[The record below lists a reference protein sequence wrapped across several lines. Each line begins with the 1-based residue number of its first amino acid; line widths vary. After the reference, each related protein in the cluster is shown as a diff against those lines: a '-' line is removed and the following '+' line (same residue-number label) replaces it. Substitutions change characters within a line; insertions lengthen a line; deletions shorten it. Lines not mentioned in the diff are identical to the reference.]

1 MTQRRHLL
9 LLQCFGMHWLFCQA
23 NGFPITRETRLTH
36 SRTFPNNQYRPV
48 VSKAKT
54 HVSRNSST
62 SLSLLNWR
70 GGAIL
75 TSTSISSL
83 TQRIVSST
91 QACWVVLIC
100 TVILE
105 SCATSVSKQSRD
117 LKSKRLFALA
127 CAMYLLRYV
136 RAEVKLEYAPPF
148 LETANPSF

>member
-1 MTQRRHLL
+1 MTKRRHLL
-9 LLQCFGMHWLFCQA
+9 LLQCFGIHWLFCQA
-23 NGFPITRETRLTH
+23 NGFPITSETQLIH
-36 SRTFPNNQYRPV
+36 SRAFSSNQRRPL
-48 VSKAKT
+48 VSKVTKCAP
-54 HVSRNSST
+54 RST

-75 TSTSISSL
+75 TSTTISSL
-83 TQRIVSST
+83 TQRIVSSS

-100 TVILE
+100 TVVLE

-136 RAEVKLEYAPPF
+136 RL
-148 LETANPSF
+148 